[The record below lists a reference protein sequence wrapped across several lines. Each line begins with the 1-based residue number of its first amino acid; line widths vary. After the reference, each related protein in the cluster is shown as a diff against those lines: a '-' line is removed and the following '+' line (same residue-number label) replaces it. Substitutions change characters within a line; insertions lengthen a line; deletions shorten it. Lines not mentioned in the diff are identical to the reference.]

1 MALGARGEASA
12 IRLSVSQP
20 HAKLAFLSSIS
31 YHLYIAV
38 PNNGD
43 AQKVEEYYPSDRLLD
58 LRIGSITQVH
68 SQDDVHHY
76 STVFVGVDYG
86 RSILT
91 RLPSKRYLPPREEY
105 PDIFVKDR
113 MLEMRAIHDGLV
125 IAFETAVKEI
135 YSGRL
140 LISSFPEMI
149 EARRL
154 RAGARF
160 PCAIS
165 CDIKVGP
172 RQALGAIT
180 NISHGGCQIAVEKNT
195 DYSFIDS
202 AWKAGQ
208 AIQLEV
214 FFPPADDSIWLEVV
228 IKSRETQLDGT
239 CKLGVAFVQTYDC
252 VEMYLESLQLDSVAP
267 FFR

>member
-1 MALGARGEASA
+1 M
-12 IRLSVSQP
+12 
-20 HAKLAFLSSIS
+20 
-31 YHLYIAV
+31 
-38 PNNGD
+38 
-43 AQKVEEYYPSDRLLD
+43 EEYYAPDRLLD

-68 SQDDVHHY
+68 SQDDLHHY

-91 RLPSKRYLPPREEY
+91 RLPSKRYLPPGDDY
-105 PDIFVKDR
+105 PYVFAKGR
-113 MLEMRAIHDGLV
+113 MLEMRAIHDGLI
-125 IAFETAVKEI
+125 IAFETCAKEI
-135 YSGRL
+135 YSNRL

-165 CDIKVGP
+165 CDIKVGN
-172 RQALGAIT
+172 RQAYGAIT
-180 NISHGGCQIAVEKNT
+180 NISHGGCQVVVEKSS
-195 DYSFIDS
+195 DYSFIDN
-202 AWKAGQ
+202 AFKAGQ

-214 FFPPADDSIWLEVV
+214 FFPPADDSTAIEVV

-239 CKLGVAFVQTYDC
+239 CKLGAAFLQNYEC

>member
-1 MALGARGEASA
+1 M
-12 IRLSVSQP
+12 
-20 HAKLAFLSSIS
+20 
-31 YHLYIAV
+31 
-38 PNNGD
+38 
-43 AQKVEEYYPSDRLLD
+43 EEYYPSDRLLD

-68 SQDDVHHY
+68 SQDDKHNY

-91 RLPSKRYLPPREEY
+91 RLPSKRYLPPGDEY
-105 PDIFVKDR
+105 ATMFTKDR
-113 MLEMRAIHDGLV
+113 VFEMRAIHDGLV
-125 IAFETAVKEI
+125 IAFESAVREI

-165 CDIKVGP
+165 CDIRVGD
-172 RQALGAIT
+172 QQTYGAIT
-180 NISHGGCQIAVEKNT
+180 NISHGGCQILVEKNT
-195 DYSFIDS
+195 DCSFIDN
-202 AWKAGQ
+202 AWKTGQ
-208 AIQLEV
+208 TIQLEV
-214 FFPPADDSIWLEVV
+214 FFPPADDSVLLEVV
-228 IKSRETQLDGT
+228 VKSRESPLGGE
-239 CKLGVAFVQTYDC
+239 CKLGVAFARIYEG

-267 FFR
+267 FFQ